1 MELTIKSE
9 DAQKILDYLV
19 QHPYSQVHELVK
31 ILMSLETVKE
41 DQ

>member
-1 MELTIKSE
+1 MELKIKSE

-19 QHPYSQVHELVK
+19 QAPYGQVHELVK
-31 ILMSLETVKE
+31 ILVALEEIK